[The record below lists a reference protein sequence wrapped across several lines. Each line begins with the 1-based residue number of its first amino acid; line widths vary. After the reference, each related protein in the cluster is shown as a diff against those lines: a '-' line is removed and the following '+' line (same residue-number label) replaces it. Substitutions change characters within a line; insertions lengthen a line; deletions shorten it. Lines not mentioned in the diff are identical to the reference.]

1 VPPGQGKRKYPWF
14 SHREQDNDAMFA
26 LDHIDHGGFQPAL
39 PDRRQTARIAAG
51 IALSLAA
58 HALFLATYRQP
69 ATPLPAAPPERLTVR
84 LRPTPPPAPAVVK
97 PAEAPPVPRAQRPA
111 RKTRPVIAVAPEQR
125 QSTSETYAV
134 APAPETP
141 APPSAPVTTAPHF
154 DVDAAR
160 SMARGM
166 ATKLLGE
173 PDPDKVGTALERLP
187 KPPLQTESKFE
198 RAIKS
203 AKRPDCKDGVPGGLL
218 APIFLAMDKKD
229 SGCKW

>member
-1 VPPGQGKRKYPWF
+1 VT
-14 SHREQDNDAMFA
+14 FA
-26 LDHIDHGGFQPAL
+26 IDSFDHGGSL
-39 PDRRQTARIAAG
+39 PDRRQVNRIAAG
-51 IALSLAA
+51 IALSVAVHVLLLAI
-58 HALFLATYRQP
+58 YRQP
-69 ATPLPAAPPERLTVR
+69 APALPAAVPERLTIR
-84 LRPTPPPAPAVVK
+84 LQAAPPPPVEVK
-97 PAEAPPVPRAQRPA
+97 PAETPPKPIPRAQRPA

-125 QSTSETYAV
+125 QSTGETYAV
-134 APAPETP
+134 KPAPETP
-141 APPSAPVTTAPHF
+141 APPSAPATTTQHF
-154 DVDAAR
+154 DLDAAR

-166 ATKLLGE
+166 ATKLANE

-198 RAIKS
+198 RAIKQ

>member
-1 VPPGQGKRKYPWF
+1 
-14 SHREQDNDAMFA
+14 MFA
-26 LDHIDHGGFQPAL
+26 IDHIDGGFRPAL
-39 PDRRQTARIAAG
+39 PDRKQVNRIAAC

-58 HALFLATYRQP
+58 HALLLAVYRQP
-69 ATPLPAAPPERLTVR
+69 APTLSATAPERLTIR
-84 LRPTPPPAPAVVK
+84 LQPAPPPAQAK
-97 PAEAPPVPRAQRPA
+97 PAAAPPIPRAQPEKHVK
-111 RKTRPVIAVAPEQR
+111 KTRPVIAVEPEKR
-125 QSTSETYAV
+125 QSTEETYAV
-134 APAPETP
+134 KPAPETQETP
-141 APPSAPVTTAPHF
+141 AAPATTAPHF

-166 ATKLLGE
+166 ATKLLAE

-187 KPPLQTESKFE
+187 KPSLQTENKFE